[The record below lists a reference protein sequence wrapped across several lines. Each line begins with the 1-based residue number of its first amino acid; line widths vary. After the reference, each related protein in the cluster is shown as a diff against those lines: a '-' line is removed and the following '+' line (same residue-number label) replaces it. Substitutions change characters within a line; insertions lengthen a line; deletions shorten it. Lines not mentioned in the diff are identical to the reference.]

1 VFAEVSQGRKAL
13 VRGPPKQFEMRPS
26 QIAHGHLQVGEKEW
40 EKPLKSL
47 NCTTCLSGVER
58 GAARFTHDQMVSNI

>member
-1 VFAEVSQGRKAL
+1 MGTSKW
-13 VRGPPKQFEMRPS
+13 
-26 QIAHGHLQVGEKEW
+26 GEKEW

-58 GAARFTHDQMVSNI
+58 GAARLTHDQMVSNI